1 MRALAWEFPNEPYL
15 ASADRHFMLG
25 DSLLIIPVLEPNAEA
40 VSGVFPGEST
50 GTIWY
55 DWYNHSAITDSLA
68 KSGANFTI
76 PAPLSHVPVFV
87 RGGGVLPMQP
97 LQDALTIKE
106 AQTHDWAVLIGL
118 DHTGEASGSLY
129 LDDGE
134 NILFTSSLRINL
146 TVSNSCLTVSKAGT
160 FVNKLPLTNVTV
172 IGVRQWPTKVLFNDK
187 NVDSSYD
194 DIRQLLEIRNLP
206 NVTFSRAWGQN
217 WQLTWSS
224 KPMIELLDSVRSLA
238 LERSYGTRK
247 CI

>member
-129 LDDGE
+129 LDD
-134 NILFTSSLRINL
+134 
-146 TVSNSCLTVSKAGT
+146 AGT